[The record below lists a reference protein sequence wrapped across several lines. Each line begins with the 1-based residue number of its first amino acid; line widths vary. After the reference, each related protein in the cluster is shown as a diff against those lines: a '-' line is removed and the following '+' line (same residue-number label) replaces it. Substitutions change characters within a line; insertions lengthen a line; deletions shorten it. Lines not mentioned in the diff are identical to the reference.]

1 MKQVKFR
8 IVQTILP
15 LLIGMFLS
23 LGAYAQQITVKGH
36 VKDAMGEPVIG
47 ANVIAKGT
55 TTGTITDFDGNFT
68 LNVPQNSI
76 LSITFVGYKAAEIKA
91 APSVMVT
98 LEDDSQV
105 LDAVVV
111 VGYGTVKKNDL
122 TGSVTAIKP
131 DKISKGVTTS
141 AQDMITGKIAGV
153 NVISS
158 GTPGGGATIRIR
170 GGSSLNAKNDPLIV
184 IDGLAMD
191 NSGVQGLTNP
201 LAMVNP
207 NDIETFTVLKD
218 ASATAIYGSRASNGV
233 IIITTKKGKAG
244 SKPQVN
250 YEGNVSAGILQKTI
264 DVMDANEFKG
274 YVSKLYGEGNAPSP
288 FGEANTDWQKEIF
301 QTAVSTDHNVTVS
314 GGLKNMPYR
323 VSFGYT
329 NQNGIL
335 MTSNFERYTASV
347 NLTPSFFKDH
357 LKFNINAKMMWAN
370 QRYAD
375 DGAIGAALTMDPTQ
389 PVYDSSDMYKNFGG
403 FYQPTSDGSSYND
416 PEWPLTLES
425 NSTAN
430 PVSLLKLK
438 KHTSRNTSFISNV
451 EVDYKFHFLPDLHIH
466 ANVGGDYSEGKE
478 KNVNSPY
485 APGSY
490 YYGWNG
496 TDYGYKYNLS
506 VNAYAQYSKEI
517 GDHYVDVILGGEE
530 QHFHYTGYKVGQ
542 GTNPLTGEAY
552 NPNLR
557 SQTAWGHHSTLVSYF
572 ARVNYTLL
580 SRYLLTATFR
590 QDGSSRF
597 SKDNRWGLFP
607 SVALGWKIK
616 EEGFMKDVDAVS
628 DLKLRL
634 GYGIT
639 GQQDISQGDYPYMAT
654 YFAGQDG
661 AYYQFG
667 DQFVPIAR
675 PDGYN
680 PNLKWEETTTWNAG
694 FDFGFLDNRITSSLD
709 YYYRETKDLINV
721 IDVPAGTNFK
731 NRIVSNIGS
740 LRNQG
745 VEFSINA
752 KAISTSDWKWDL
764 GFNVAWNNN
773 EITKLT
779 AQDDAS
785 SIVLTG
791 TVEGGTGT
799 MIQAQGVNHP
809 ANSFYVYEQVYDQ
822 QGNPIEGL
830 YAVSYTHL
838 TLPTKLEV

>member
-389 PVYDSSDMYKNFGG
+389 PVYDSSD
-403 FYQPTSDGSSYND
+403 
-416 PEWPLTLES
+416 
-425 NSTAN
+425 
-430 PVSLLKLK
+430 
-438 KHTSRNTSFISNV
+438 NV
-451 EVDYKFHFLPDLHIH
+451 
-466 ANVGGDYSEGKE
+466 
-478 KNVNSPY
+478 
-485 APGSY
+485 
-490 YYGWNG
+490 
-496 TDYGYKYNLS
+496 
-506 VNAYAQYSKEI
+506 Q
-517 GDHYVDVILGGEE
+517 
-530 QHFHYTGYKVGQ
+530 
-542 GTNPLTGEAY
+542 
-552 NPNLR
+552 
-557 SQTAWGHHSTLVSYF
+557 
-572 ARVNYTLL
+572 
-580 SRYLLTATFR
+580 
-590 QDGSSRF
+590 
-597 SKDNRWGLFP
+597 
-607 SVALGWKIK
+607 
-616 EEGFMKDVDAVS
+616 
-628 DLKLRL
+628 KLRW
-634 GYGIT
+634 I
-639 GQQDISQGDYPYMAT
+639 
-654 YFAGQDG
+654 
-661 AYYQFG
+661 
-667 DQFVPIAR
+667 
-675 PDGYN
+675 
-680 PNLKWEETTTWNAG
+680 
-694 FDFGFLDNRITSSLD
+694 
-709 YYYRETKDLINV
+709 
-721 IDVPAGTNFK
+721 
-731 NRIVSNIGS
+731 
-740 LRNQG
+740 
-745 VEFSINA
+745 
-752 KAISTSDWKWDL
+752 
-764 GFNVAWNNN
+764 
-773 EITKLT
+773 
-779 AQDDAS
+779 
-785 SIVLTG
+785 
-791 TVEGGTGT
+791 
-799 MIQAQGVNHP
+799 
-809 ANSFYVYEQVYDQ
+809 
-822 QGNPIEGL
+822 
-830 YAVSYTHL
+830 
-838 TLPTKLEV
+838 LPTDQ

>member
-274 YVSKLYGEGNAPSP
+274 YVSKL
-288 FGEANTDWQKEIF
+288 DRK
-301 QTAVSTDHNVTVS
+301 
-314 GGLKNMPYR
+314 
-323 VSFGYT
+323 
-329 NQNGIL
+329 
-335 MTSNFERYTASV
+335 SV
-347 NLTPSFFKDH
+347 
-357 LKFNINAKMMWAN
+357 
-370 QRYAD
+370 
-375 DGAIGAALTMDPTQ
+375 
-389 PVYDSSDMYKNFGG
+389 V
-403 FYQPTSDGSSYND
+403 
-416 PEWPLTLES
+416 
-425 NSTAN
+425 
-430 PVSLLKLK
+430 
-438 KHTSRNTSFISNV
+438 
-451 EVDYKFHFLPDLHIH
+451 
-466 ANVGGDYSEGKE
+466 
-478 KNVNSPY
+478 
-485 APGSY
+485 
-490 YYGWNG
+490 
-496 TDYGYKYNLS
+496 
-506 VNAYAQYSKEI
+506 
-517 GDHYVDVILGGEE
+517 
-530 QHFHYTGYKVGQ
+530 
-542 GTNPLTGEAY
+542 
-552 NPNLR
+552 
-557 SQTAWGHHSTLVSYF
+557 
-572 ARVNYTLL
+572 
-580 SRYLLTATFR
+580 
-590 QDGSSRF
+590 
-597 SKDNRWGLFP
+597 
-607 SVALGWKIK
+607 
-616 EEGFMKDVDAVS
+616 
-628 DLKLRL
+628 
-634 GYGIT
+634 
-639 GQQDISQGDYPYMAT
+639 
-654 YFAGQDG
+654 
-661 AYYQFG
+661 
-667 DQFVPIAR
+667 
-675 PDGYN
+675 
-680 PNLKWEETTTWNAG
+680 
-694 FDFGFLDNRITSSLD
+694 
-709 YYYRETKDLINV
+709 
-721 IDVPAGTNFK
+721 
-731 NRIVSNIGS
+731 
-740 LRNQG
+740 
-745 VEFSINA
+745 
-752 KAISTSDWKWDL
+752 
-764 GFNVAWNNN
+764 
-773 EITKLT
+773 
-779 AQDDAS
+779 
-785 SIVLTG
+785 
-791 TVEGGTGT
+791 
-799 MIQAQGVNHP
+799 
-809 ANSFYVYEQVYDQ
+809 
-822 QGNPIEGL
+822 
-830 YAVSYTHL
+830 
-838 TLPTKLEV
+838 